1 MSSILAP
8 YSWLLAPAG
17 TPAPYPESMQNYV
30 NMLPIAEQAARAGGE
45 QLRAWRRKFAVKE
58 KGKFDLV
65 TDADHAAQQAVK
77 QVLMSAFPE
86 HAFLGEETPLVE
98 KQELL
103 KSTKPLWVVDPL
115 DGTTNYVHDFPCYAV
130 SIGLV
135 VDHEVKLGVIY
146 DPSRD
151 ELFAAV
157 QGHGATLNGEQ
168 LICTKSASL
177 GDALI
182 AVGFPANLRGNEH
195 VIEAWK
201 WFGYESQSMRR
212 TGSSAL
218 NLAYVAAG
226 RLDGFFAFQI
236 CPWDITAGIILV
248 EEAGG
253 RISKLDGTTYDP
265 LAETVFI
272 SSNGL
277 LHAALLRGLQAVMSG
292 GKP

>member
-1 MSSILAP
+1 MH
-8 YSWLLAPAG
+8 
-17 TPAPYPESMQNYV
+17 NYQK
-30 NMLPIAEQAARAGGE
+30 MLPIAEQAARAGGE

-77 QVLMSAFPE
+77 NVLMTAFPE
-86 HAFLGEETPLVE
+86 HSFLGEETPSVE

-103 KSTKPLWVVDPL
+103 KSQKPLWVVDPL

-135 VDHEVKLGVIY
+135 VNHEVVLGVIY

-151 ELFAAV
+151 ELFSAV
-157 QGHGATLNGEQ
+157 RGQGAMLNGER
-168 LICTKSASL
+168 LKCSTSASL
-177 GDALI
+177 SEALI

-195 VIEAWK
+195 VLEAWK
-201 WFGYESQSMRR
+201 WFGYESQGMRR
-212 TGSSAL
+212 SGSSAL

-236 CPWDITAGIILV
+236 CPWDIAAGIVLV

-253 RISKLDGTTYDP
+253 RISQVDGTTYDP
-265 LAETVFI
+265 LEEKVFV
-272 SSNGL
+272 SSNGP
-277 LHAALLRGLQAVMSG
+277 LHVELLRGLQAVISG
-292 GKP
+292 GRQ

>member
-1 MSSILAP
+1 
-8 YSWLLAPAG
+8 
-17 TPAPYPESMQNYV
+17 MQNYL
-30 NMLPIAEQAARAGGE
+30 NMLPVAEQAARAGGE

-77 QVLMSAFPE
+77 QVLMSAFPD

-135 VDHEVKLGVIY
+135 VDHQVKLGVIY

-151 ELFAAV
+151 ELFTAV
-157 QGHGATLNGEQ
+157 HGHGTTLNGQ
-168 LICTKSASL
+168 RLSCTKSASL
-177 GDALI
+177 SDALF

-195 VIEAWK
+195 VLEAWK
-201 WFGYESQSMRR
+201 WFGYESQGMRR

-236 CPWDITAGIILV
+236 CPWDIAAGIILV

-253 RISKLDGTTYDP
+253 RISKVDGTTYDP
-265 LAETVFI
+265 LTETVFV

-277 LHAALLRGLQAVMSG
+277 LHAELLRGLQAVITG
-292 GKP
+292 VQ

>member
-1 MSSILAP
+1 MHNAQQLRI
-8 YSWLLAPAG
+8 
-17 TPAPYPESMQNYV
+17 
-30 NMLPIAEQAARAGGE
+30 IAEQAARAGGE
-45 QLRAWRRKFAVKE
+45 VLRSWRRRFAVKE
-58 KGKFDLV
+58 KGRFDLV

-77 QVLMSAFPE
+77 DVILANCPE
-86 HAFLGEETPLVE
+86 HHFLGEETPLVQKE
-98 KQELL
+98 ELL
-103 KSTKPLWVVDPL
+103 KTDKPLWVVDPL

-135 VDHEVKLGVIY
+135 VDHQVQVGVIY

-157 QGHGATLNGEQ
+157 RGQGATLNGER
-168 LICTKSASL
+168 LSCTKSASL
-177 GDALI
+177 GDSLI

-201 WFGYESQSMRR
+201 WFGYESQGLRR

-218 NLAYVAAG
+218 NLAYVATG

-236 CPWDITAGIILV
+236 CPWDIAAGIVLV

-253 RISKLDGTTYDP
+253 RISKVDGTIYDP
-265 LAETVFI
+265 LEETVFV
-272 SSNGL
+272 SSNGP
-277 LHAALLRGLQAVMSG
+277 LHGELMRGLQSVLTG
-292 GKP
+292 GKR